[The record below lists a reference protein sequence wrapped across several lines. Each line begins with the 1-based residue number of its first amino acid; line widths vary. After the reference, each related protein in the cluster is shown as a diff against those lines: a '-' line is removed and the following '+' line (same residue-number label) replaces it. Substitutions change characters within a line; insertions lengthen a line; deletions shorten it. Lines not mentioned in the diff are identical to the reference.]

1 MVSKLKVVIPLFI
14 PSPLWRSLLGAG
26 ERSLAPMK
34 SSQGLKSGHFV
45 NQLSTHDAAFVFFLD
60 PNLWGGNA
68 SHTCTCL
75 IDGACLWAG
84 FYDCGPQAGD
94 HGELGGILQHGH
106 CVHPRH
112 QQRHP
117 RLRAAGPGP
126 GQLRLV
132 RPRTR
137 GKPSAPRVFPGGS
150 PLPGPDVYTSKRESL
165 LSASAARGLSS
176 PLTRHRPCQRGWV
189 TSPPREKVFA
199 YPPPYLC

>member
-1 MVSKLKVVIPLFI
+1 LMVSKLKVVIPLFI

-60 PNLWGGNA
+60 PNLCGGNA

-132 RPRTR
+132 RPRTL
-137 GKPSAPRVFPGGS
+137 GSAGVPRR
-150 PLPGPDVYTSKRESL
+150 LPPPWTRRLHFQDRVTFIGLCCSRPQLPPDTTASL
-165 LSASAARGLSS
+165 PKGLGHLS
-176 PLTRHRPCQRGWV
+176 
-189 TSPPREKVFA
+189 PREQVFA